1 MLCPFPAPYAVR
13 EKDSESMDRQR
24 RENELT
30 QALNHPLR
38 LRILEMHKRMK
49 SRSLSVTTVT
59 VVLADSPE
67 YGHVKAAEVEY
78 HRDRLLDAK
87 LLPV

>member
-1 MLCPFPAPYAVR
+1 MRLFGGHGPGGLDA
-13 EKDSESMDRQR
+13 KQM
-24 RENELT
+24 

-49 SRSLSVTTVT
+49 SRPLSVKTMTA
-59 VVLADSPE
+59 VLTDTPE
-67 YGHVKAAEVEY
+67 YGHVKAAEVKY